1 MGSLGSA
8 YFIGWVMSS
17 LLIPYYSD
25 RYGRKLVVFSS
36 TIIAS
41 ISSLG
46 LIFSRSLMTSC
57 ILLFVNGF
65 TASGVFV
72 VSFCYNMEMLTP
84 HWQPIMGTLDL
95 FI

>member
-1 MGSLGSA
+1 M
-8 YFIGWVMSS
+8 
-17 LLIPYYSD
+17 
-25 RYGRKLVVFSS
+25 FSS

-41 ISSLG
+41 ITSLG
-46 LIFSRSLMTSC
+46 LILSRSLLTSC
-57 ILLFVNGF
+57 VLLFVNGF

-84 HWQPIMGTLDL
+84 KWQPIMGTIDL